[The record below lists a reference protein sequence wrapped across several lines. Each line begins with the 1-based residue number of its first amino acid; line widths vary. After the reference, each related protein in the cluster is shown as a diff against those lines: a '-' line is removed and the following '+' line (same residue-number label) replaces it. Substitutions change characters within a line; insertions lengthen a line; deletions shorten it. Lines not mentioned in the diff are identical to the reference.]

1 VARYTGS
8 VCRLCRREGMKLFL
22 KGDRC
27 FTEKC
32 AIEKRNYAPG
42 QHGKGT
48 RIKRKLEGYGLQLR
62 EKQKVKRLYG
72 MLEGQFSLTFARAT
86 QEKGV
91 SGELL
96 LSKLER
102 RLDNVVYRLGFGS
115 SRAQA
120 RQLVRHGHV
129 RVNERR
135 LNIPSFQVRVGDAV
149 SLSPRASKNGL
160 VAASVEAV
168 KGRGVPKWLE
178 LDAQEMKGKVLSLPA
193 RDDVNFPIQEQL
205 IVELYSK

>member
-1 VARYTGS
+1 
-8 VCRLCRREGMKLFL
+8 MKS
-22 KGDRC
+22 
-27 FTEKC
+27 
-32 AIEKRNYAPG
+32 
-42 QHGKGT
+42 
-48 RIKRKLEGYGLQLR
+48 KLQGYGLQLR
-62 EKQKVKRLYG
+62 EKQKTKRLYG
-72 MLEGQFSLTFARAT
+72 MLEGQFALTFDRAA

-91 SGELL
+91 VGELL

-129 RVNERR
+129 RINEKK
-135 LNIPSFQVRVGDAV
+135 LNIPSFQVRVGDVVA
-149 SLSPRASKNGL
+149 LAPRAAKNAL

-178 LDAQEMKGKVLSLPA
+178 LDAAGMKGKVLSMPA